1 MNRKYSLLL
10 IACLGLL
17 LLAGGMV
24 SFAQDEPVT
33 ITAWGHAH
41 MPRVAVDEEMIA
53 AFMEANPQ
61 HHG

>member
-41 MPRVAVDEEMIA
+41 MPRVAARRGDDRSL
-53 AFMEANPQ
+53 
-61 HHG
+61 HGGESPYHS